1 MPVHFPPRLLLPL
14 SRVLIR
20 AYIQEFLVQG
30 LAFKLTAPFYM
41 QKRACAHYLQFSD
54 KGVTAKDYGN
64 TNEEL
69 RKRARCHVTITS
81 IHHESTTGVWKLV

>member
-1 MPVHFPPRLLLPL
+1 
-14 SRVLIR
+14 
-20 AYIQEFLVQG
+20 
-30 LAFKLTAPFYM
+30 M